1 MNSSHPAKLGWRYLL
16 GRRLSNGVTRA
27 AAAGICVGTAAMII
41 VLSAFNGL
49 ESLVKSSFEEIHP
62 IVEIFS
68 KEEGRFNPDSI
79 LISKLNST
87 NYNWFPI
94 LEQKAVIRLNEKELL
109 VDVIGLPASH
119 LKSFIWL
126 DSLTSQL
133 TTNPTPKSI
142 WLGSGVARNLGLI
155 ELNGLNSVELLWPK
169 SKEKLSLNF
178 NRTFFRE
185 VLSPQA
191 IFRANSQIDS
201 KHILVSLSNLNLWGQ
216 DKRWSSIQIWE
227 LPERIN
233 SLNTI
238 HEEINQVLE
247 NSVYEMRT
255 PEDQEAAI
263 FKVMKSEG
271 LITSAILA
279 FVVLLASLGL
289 YSSTILSGM
298 EREPQ
303 SAILSALG
311 LSEKKIRQSFFWSG
325 TWVSIVGSII
335 GLIFGGFAIW
345 AQTVFGLI
353 PLGDGYIVEAYPVE
367 FSFLQSMQVCAYVIL
382 IGMILSF
389 FASQKIA
396 VNTLRLREKA

>member
-62 IVEIFS
+62 AVEIFS
-68 KEEGRFNPDSI
+68 KKEGRFTPDSI

-94 LEQKAVIRLNEKELL
+94 LEQKAVIRSNEKELL
-109 VDVIGLPASH
+109 VDVIGIPH
-119 LKSFIWL
+119 NKLKSFVWL
-126 DSLTSQL
+126 DSLTSEL
-133 TTNPTPKSI
+133 KTEPTKKSI
-142 WLGSGVARNLGLI
+142 WLGSEVARKLGLI
-155 ELNGLNSVELLWPK
+155 ELNGLNSVELLWPRG
-169 SKEKLSLNF
+169 KEKLTLDFSQ
-178 NRTFFRE
+178 TFFRE
-185 VLSPQA
+185 ALHPQGV
-191 IFRANSQIDS
+191 FRINSKIDS
-201 KHILVSLSNLNLWGQ
+201 KHVIVSLNSLNQWGRDQ
-216 DKRWSSIQIWE
+216 RWSSIQIWE
-227 LPERIN
+227 NPKNMN
-233 SLNTI
+233 SLNALND
-238 HEEINQVLE
+238 EIYEILK
-247 NSVYEMRT
+247 NSAFEMRD

-279 FVVLLASLGL
+279 FIVLLASLGL
-289 YSSTILSGM
+289 YSSTLLSGM

-311 LSEKKIRQSFFWSG
+311 LSEKKIRLSFFWSG
-325 TWVSIVGSII
+325 TWVSIVGSLI
-335 GLIFGGFAIW
+335 GLIFASLTIW
-345 AQTVFGLI
+345 AQSVYGLI
-353 PLGDGYIVEAYPVE
+353 SLGDGYIVDAYPVK
-367 FSFLQSMQVCAYVIL
+367 FSFLQSIKVCAYVIL

-389 FASQKIA
+389 FASKKISIS
-396 VNTLRLREKA
+396 TLRLREKA